1 MFSFGITTRA
11 CDHAWLRRNSH
22 RCCIY
27 VASFAALISAP
38 LFSAFALAQQ
48 TSLNE
53 VVTALDFTKLES
65 NTTSPSEI
73 RVHGSVKWN
82 VPGPVPPEY
91 AEAKSG
97 NLSAQFHGKG
107 ERLVIDDPGS
117 DSQWDFD
124 NGNELSIQAIVKIDE
139 IGEGQN
145 VYVIGKG
152 RTHEKKYASNNQNWA
167 LRLRQLNGSSRI
179 SLLFATP
186 EVSGNTPWHRW
197 TSSEGVESTATW
209 NHIAVTYRFGEPKS
223 VRAWLNGK
231 PVAGKWDMGGPTK
244 QAPIIDDAP
253 VWIGSS
259 MGGQHS
265 SSFRGWIDQLI
276 VSRKLLH
283 DDDLKGCWNPPP
295 PPRPK
300 PPEMLLSPGKVTWW
314 WKDDIPTHTK
324 WPVINSD
331 DGDSLTVEAPML
343 LSRLPQKY
351 DSHGIRDSYSKAVYL
366 RLGTELS
373 IPAGDHRFLVRT
385 RGLSRL
391 WMNDEEI
398 ATIGPQNG
406 RTDGHNPVEPL
417 PERPGPGLRR
427 LAYGV
432 QETIVEHSVKEEG
445 DKRFILETIVG
456 GTRYRA
462 EPDETMVAVQ
472 LSGSG
477 PFYLLSSDFEN
488 VDTRLP
494 ITDAMVET
502 KLAQVE
508 TTLNA
513 HDVHTRRHR
522 AAAHSDYWDERHARA
537 NEWID
542 SLESVEVPTN
552 STKAEQARHSIDRF
566 LTAKIET
573 YLHNSKSSEAEPET
587 NELSLKAQSIL
598 RERCFRCHDEDS
610 EGGLQLSSAE
620 AIRMGGDSGE
630 TLLVSGDPHAGELMR
645 RIRSTDESER
655 MPPSE
660 SIPDEEIAILSRW
673 ISEGATWADEA
684 NTIEIADAELVD
696 DESFIRRVYLDSI
709 GVPPTETQFRV
720 FAADTAK
727 DKRQRLIEDLMEQ
740 DAVADHWVS
749 FWQDLL
755 AENPNLLKPSLNNTG
770 PFRFFLHD
778 SLIDNKPIDRM
789 ATELLMLHGSRYEGG
804 SAGFGMAADNDA
816 PEATRCIVA
825 ASAFMG
831 MNLQCA
837 RCHDSPYHSTT
848 QEDLYSLA
856 AMLARKELKVPASSS
871 VPAAFFE
878 DHPGRASLIQVTLPP
893 GEAVEPNWPFGDLV
907 DTSRLDRWM
916 REPSDARERLA
927 VAVTTPENPRFAKVI
942 VNRVWQRLIG
952 TGFVEPLGDWEKA
965 SPSHPELLE
974 WLSRDFIAS
983 GYDFRKLVRTVMQSE
998 VYQREAIG
1006 QNDPV
1011 NPANRFFAAPD
1022 RRRMSSE
1029 QIIDS
1034 MVMSSGR
1041 PLDVEPLTFD
1051 PEARRPP
1058 QTMIHL
1064 DAPERAWEFT
1074 TLSNERD
1081 RPSLAFPR
1089 AGVIVDVM
1097 KTFGWTG
1104 SRQSA
1109 IDRRD
1114 EDPNVL
1120 QPGAVGNSVF
1130 ASWTVAVSEDSEL
1143 ADLAVQSE
1151 TPDSLTESLFV
1162 RFLSRQPTDDER
1174 ELFANVLSDGFD
1186 DRIVPKAHRH
1196 RAEPLPELEHVSWSN
1211 HLADRAN
1218 SIKLELEQRAVRGDA
1233 PDSRLRS
1240 TWRQSYEDVIWSLL
1254 NSPEFIWIP

>member
-1 MFSFGITTRA
+1 MFSFEITTRA
-11 CDHAWLRRNSH
+11 CDHAWSRNNVR
-22 RCCIY
+22 RCCIN
-27 VASFAALISAP
+27 VASFAALIAAQLLSV
-38 LFSAFALAQQ
+38 SAFAQQ
-48 TSLNE
+48 TSLSE
-53 VVTALDFTKLES
+53 TVAALDFTKLES
-65 NTTSPSEI
+65 TPTSQLDI
-73 RVHGSVKWN
+73 RAHGSIKWN

-91 AEAKSG
+91 AEAQPG

-117 DSQWDFD
+117 GSQWDFE
-124 NGNELSIQAIVKIDE
+124 NGDALSIQAIVKIDE

-145 VYVIGKG
+145 VYIIGKG

-167 LRLRQLNGSSRI
+167 MRLRQLNGSSRI

-197 TSSEGVESTATW
+197 TSSEGIESTATW

-244 QAPIIDDAP
+244 QNPVVDDAP

-265 SSFRGWIDQLI
+265 SSFRGWIDQLT
-276 VSRKLLH
+276 VSRKPLR
-283 DDDLKGCWNPPP
+283 DEDLKGCWNPPP

-324 WPVINSD
+324 WPVVKADEAELLSI
-331 DGDSLTVEAPML
+331 EAPML

-366 RLGTELS
+366 RVGTELS

-398 ATIGPQNG
+398 AAIGPQNG

-417 PERPGPGLRR
+417 PERPGAGLRR

-432 QETIVEHSVKEEG
+432 QETIAEHSVKENG
-445 DKRFILETIVG
+445 NKRLILETIVG

-472 LSGSG
+472 LNGTG
-477 PFYLLSSDFEN
+477 PFWLLSSDFANEK
-488 VDTRLP
+488 TRQP
-494 ITDAMVET
+494 ITDAVIDKQLAKVESI
-502 KLAQVE
+502 LD
-508 TTLNA
+508 A
-513 HDVHTRRHR
+513 HDIDTRRRR
-522 AAAHSDYWDERHARA
+522 AAAHNDYWDERHARA
-537 NEWID
+537 NEWIA
-542 SLESVEVPTN
+542 SLAAVEAPTAPKN
-552 STKAEQARHSIDRF
+552 SKQAAHFIDRF
-566 LTAKIET
+566 LTAKIEA
-573 YLHNSKSSEAEPET
+573 YRNNAKSIDANTET
-587 NELSLKAQSIL
+587 QALSLQAQSIL

-620 AIRMGGDSGE
+620 AIRAGGDSGE

-660 SIPDEEIAILSRW
+660 ALPDEEIAVLSRW
-673 ISEGATWADEA
+673 ISAGATWSNET
-684 NTIEIADAELVD
+684 NTVEIADAELVD
-696 DESFIRRVYLDSI
+696 DESFVRRVYLDSI
-709 GVPPTETQFRV
+709 GVPPTESQYLAFVT
-720 FAADTAK
+720 DTAEN
-727 DKRQRLIEDLMEQ
+727 KRQRLIKVLMQRDE
-740 DAVADHWVS
+740 VADHWVS

-893 GEAVEPNWPFGDLV
+893 GEAVEPNWPFSDLV

-916 REPSDARERLA
+916 REPSDAREKLA

-965 SPSHPELLE
+965 TPSHPELLE
-974 WLSRDFIAS
+974 WLSRNFVAS
-983 GYDFRKLVRTVMQSE
+983 GYDFRELVRTIMQTE
-998 VYQREAIG
+998 VYQCEAVG

-1034 MVMSSGR
+1034 MVVSSGR

-1064 DAPERAWEFT
+1064 EAPERAWEFT

-1114 EDPNVL
+1114 EAPNVL

-1130 ASWTVAVSEDSEL
+1130 ASWTVAASEDSEL
-1143 ADLAVQSE
+1143 ADLAVQSDS
-1151 TPDSLTESLFV
+1151 PDSLTESLFV
-1162 RFLSRQPTDDER
+1162 RFLSRQPTKDER

-1186 DRIVPKAHRH
+1186 DRIVPMAHRQ

-1218 SIKLELEQRAVRGDA
+1218 SIKLELEQRAVHGDA

-1240 TWRQSYEDVIWSLL
+1240 TWRQNYEDVIWSLL

>member
-11 CDHAWLRRNSH
+11 CDHAWSRNNVR
-22 RCCIY
+22 RCCIN
-27 VASFAALISAP
+27 VASFAALIAAQLLSV
-38 LFSAFALAQQ
+38 SAFAQQ
-48 TSLNE
+48 TSQSE
-53 VVTALDFTKLES
+53 TVAALDFTKLES
-65 NTTSPSEI
+65 TPTSQPDI
-73 RVHGSVKWN
+73 RAHGSIKWN

-91 AEAKSG
+91 AEAQPG

-117 DSQWDFD
+117 GSQWDFE
-124 NGNELSIQAIVKIDE
+124 NGDALSIQAIVKIDE

-145 VYVIGKG
+145 VYIIGKG

-197 TSSEGVESTATW
+197 TSNEGIESTATW
-209 NHIAVTYRFGEPKS
+209 NHIAVTYRFGEPKC

-244 QAPIIDDAP
+244 QNPVVDDAP

-265 SSFRGWIDQLI
+265 SSFRGWIDQLT
-276 VSRKLLH
+276 VSRKLLR
-283 DDDLKGCWNPPP
+283 DEDLKDCWNPPP

-324 WPVINSD
+324 WPVVKAD
-331 DGDSLTVEAPML
+331 EGESLSIEAPML

-366 RLGTELS
+366 RVGTQLS
-373 IPAGDHRFLVRT
+373 IPAGDHRFLVRM

-398 ATIGPQNG
+398 AAIGPQNG

-432 QETIVEHSVKEEG
+432 QETIAEHSVKENG
-445 DKRFILETIVG
+445 NKRLILETIVG

-472 LSGSG
+472 LNGTG
-477 PFYLLSSDFEN
+477 PFWLLSSDFANEE
-488 VDTRLP
+488 RRQP
-494 ITDAMVET
+494 ITDAVIDKQLAKVESI
-502 KLAQVE
+502 LD
-508 TTLNA
+508 A
-513 HDVHTRRHR
+513 HDIDTQRRR
-522 AAAHSDYWDERHARA
+522 AAAHNDYWDERHARA
-537 NEWID
+537 NEWIE
-542 SLESVEVPTN
+542 SLAAVEVPTAPKN
-552 STKAEQARHSIDRF
+552 SKQAAHFIDRF
-566 LTAKIET
+566 LTAKIEA
-573 YLHNSKSSEAEPET
+573 YRNNAKSIDANTET
-587 NELSLKAQSIL
+587 QALSLQAQSIL

-620 AIRMGGDSGE
+620 AIRAGGDSGE

-660 SIPDEEIAILSRW
+660 AIPDEEIAILSRW
-673 ISEGATWADEA
+673 ISSGATWSDET
-684 NTIEIADAELVD
+684 NTVEIADAELVD
-696 DESFIRRVYLDSI
+696 DDSFVRRVYLDSI
-709 GVPPTETQFRV
+709 GVPPTESQYLAFVT
-720 FAADTAK
+720 DTAEN
-727 DKRQRLIEDLMEQ
+727 KRQRLIKVLMQRDE
-740 DAVADHWVS
+740 VADHWVS

-893 GEAVEPNWPFGDLV
+893 GEAVEPNWPFSDLV
-907 DTSRLDRWM
+907 DSSRLDRWM
-916 REPSDARERLA
+916 REPSDAREKLA

-965 SPSHPELLE
+965 TPSHPELLE
-974 WLSRDFIAS
+974 WLSRNFVAS
-983 GYDFRKLVRTVMQSE
+983 GYDFRELV
-998 VYQREAIG
+998 
-1006 QNDPV
+1006 
-1011 NPANRFFAAPD
+1011 
-1022 RRRMSSE
+1022 
-1029 QIIDS
+1029 
-1034 MVMSSGR
+1034 
-1041 PLDVEPLTFD
+1041 
-1051 PEARRPP
+1051 
-1058 QTMIHL
+1058 
-1064 DAPERAWEFT
+1064 
-1074 TLSNERD
+1074 
-1081 RPSLAFPR
+1081 
-1089 AGVIVDVM
+1089 
-1097 KTFGWTG
+1097 
-1104 SRQSA
+1104 
-1109 IDRRD
+1109 
-1114 EDPNVL
+1114 
-1120 QPGAVGNSVF
+1120 
-1130 ASWTVAVSEDSEL
+1130 
-1143 ADLAVQSE
+1143 
-1151 TPDSLTESLFV
+1151 
-1162 RFLSRQPTDDER
+1162 
-1174 ELFANVLSDGFD
+1174 
-1186 DRIVPKAHRH
+1186 
-1196 RAEPLPELEHVSWSN
+1196 
-1211 HLADRAN
+1211 
-1218 SIKLELEQRAVRGDA
+1218 
-1233 PDSRLRS
+1233 
-1240 TWRQSYEDVIWSLL
+1240 
-1254 NSPEFIWIP
+1254 